1 MLFPARRILLLGLLA
16 TFAPGLGPSAMAQ
29 VQLGPNGPFTPEK
42 PGVPQSPKPGG
53 PFATCT
59 VAMPSKTIPS
69 LPADAL
75 WPRIGQLTPGNSV
88 TYWYRAIAGLDRA
101 SQLQPEE
108 FRKAFGG
115 GATVPWIDMPVAE
128 LPREE
133 VRQYL
138 TRWTENLSNA
148 RIAALREQTEW
159 SLRMRDLRGL
169 ATIEYR
175 LGEFQEARALMRLIK
190 LKMQLALADGDF
202 VQAADWART
211 GLRLAHALDDNE
223 CIIIDLVG
231 IACASITQVG
241 LADLIALPDS
251 PSLYWALAGIPE
263 SLVQCR
269 DSIDTELTLPER
281 VFPWFSDA
289 ELHPRTSEGWRGDF
303 RQTLRDSRQLTSDS
317 RRMPKQD
324 APDWLV
330 DVYLL
335 QALLNGYP
343 GAVRDLEA
351 DGIPHAD
358 LDAMP
363 VGQVVAVHQIRST
376 HRTELE
382 LLKWTRRADPAFV
395 ERIDREFRS
404 QSKLPFANA
413 AGPSHT
419 TFLAEDLM
427 PAVQQALKAEWRL
440 VIRHRALM
448 VVEALR
454 LHAAQHHGQL
464 PASLDEIT
472 VVPVPRHPVT
482 LQHFPYTVT
491 GNVAVLD
498 APTGFPGEDYILIRF
513 HLNAGKN

>member
-1 MLFPARRILLLGLLA
+1 
-16 TFAPGLGPSAMAQ
+16 MAQ
-29 VQLGPNGPFTPEK
+29 VQLGPNGPFTPDK
-42 PGVPQSPKPGG
+42 PGVPKLPKPGG

-59 VAMPSKTIPS
+59 VTMPVKTIPS

-75 WPRIGQLTPGNSV
+75 WPRIGQLTPGNAV
-88 TYWYRAIAGLDRA
+88 PYWYRAIAGLDRI
-101 SQLQPEE
+101 SQTQPEE

-133 VRQYL
+133 VRQFL
-138 TRWTENLSNA
+138 ARWTENLSNA

-159 SLRMRDLRGL
+159 SLRMRDVKGL
-169 ATIEYR
+169 AAIEYR
-175 LGEFQEARALMRLIK
+175 LSEFQEARSLMRLIK

-202 VQAADWART
+202 SQATDWART
-211 GLRLAHALDDNE
+211 GLRLAHALDNNE
-223 CIIIDLVG
+223 CLIIDLVG
-231 IACASITQVG
+231 IACASMTQVG

-251 PSLYWALAGIPE
+251 PNLYWALAGIPE
-263 SLVQCR
+263 WLVKCR

-289 ELHPRTSEGWRGDF
+289 EELPRTSAGWRPDF
-303 RQTLRDSRQLTSDS
+303 RQTLRDSQKLASDS
-317 RRMPKQD
+317 TRYPD
-324 APDWLV
+324 DSTPDWKV
-330 DVYLL
+330 DVL
-335 QALLNGYP
+335 LLNALFNGFP
-343 GAVRDLEA
+343 GAVRDLEV
-351 DGIPHAD
+351 DGIPQTD
-358 LDAMP
+358 LDTMP
-363 VGQVVAVHQIRST
+363 VGQIVAVHQIRST
-376 HRTELE
+376 RRTELE
-382 LLKWTRRADPAFV
+382 LLKWTRRADPVLV
-395 ERIDREFRS
+395 ERFDRESRS

-413 AGPSHT
+413 AGPSRT

-427 PAVQQALKAEWRL
+427 PAVPQALKAEWRL
-440 VIRHRALM
+440 VIRQRALM

-454 LHAAQHHGQL
+454 LHAAQHNGQL

-491 GNVAVLD
+491 GNTAVLD

-513 HLNAGKN
+513 HLNPGKN